1 MAAAEESPEVLVLS
15 WPHPLLILLQELH
28 QASVI
33 RSFGAA
39 AQAAWMPDTE
49 GKEVLGKDL
58 LGVNLQAGAVFLQR
72 RGSEACSL
80 HWGMEI

>member
-1 MAAAEESPEVLVLS
+1 MVLS

-39 AQAAWMPDTE
+39 AKGAWMADR
-49 GKEVLGKDL
+49 GKGVLGKDL
-58 LGVNLQAGAVFLQR
+58 LGVSLQAGAVVLKR
-72 RGSEACSL
+72 RGSETV
-80 HWGMEI
+80 

>member
-1 MAAAEESPEVLVLS
+1 MLVLS

-39 AQAAWMPDTE
+39 AQGAWMPDTE
-49 GKEVLGKDL
+49 GKGVLGKDL
-58 LGVNLQAGAVFLQR
+58 LGVNLQAGAVVLQR
-72 RGSEACSL
+72 GGGKAV
-80 HWGMEI
+80 